1 MASLNER
8 VRRLEARAAPPSGP
22 YEMAPS
28 TTLLLKTVAHAR
40 AGLDYADREHNP
52 RLGGP
57 ALEPE
62 PLVLTPEEEAADR
75 EATRYFLGEYLPA
88 QKEMA
93 RGSPATLAAIE
104 RAQRIMQDDPEET
117 R

>member
-1 MASLNER
+1 MASVNER
-8 VRRLEARAAPPSGP
+8 VRRLEARDTPPSGP
-22 YEMAPS
+22 TEMSPS
-28 TTLLLKTVAHAR
+28 TTLLLKTVAHVR
-40 AGLDYADREHNP
+40 AELDHADREHNP

-62 PLVLTPEEEAADR
+62 PLVLTFEEEAADR
-75 EATRYFLGEYLPA
+75 EATRHFLEEYLPA

-104 RAQRIMQDDPEET
+104 RAQRIMQDKLEEA